1 MLRRQTLEITA
12 ELVKTLR
19 NKTDAGMMDCKKA
32 LKETGGDLEAA
43 VAYLRQKGLAVAS
56 KRADRAT
63 SEGAVWASIAP
74 DQKSGLLLEV
84 NCETDFVAKTPAF
97 VELGDRLTEH
107 LAAVALESV
116 EELLTQPCPH
126 QADLSV
132 TDYLNEVIAKTGEA
146 IRIRHFTR
154 YQGDLVAAYIH
165 HGGKI
170 GVMLELSGGGT
181 APEAQAAAKDLAM
194 QVAATMPAGRGPGGN
209 FPGARRQGKGHLRGP
224 AKESGK
230 PDKII
235 EKMVTGRLEKF
246 YKEVCLVEQTFV
258 KNPDITVTQFL
269 KEVGATL
276 GGKDLKVKRFTRY
289 QVGA

>member
-1 MLRRQTLEITA
+1 MEITA

-97 VELGDRLTEH
+97 VELGVRLTEH
-107 LAAVALESV
+107 VAACGQKDCGGEVVQHCRHLPEQ
-116 EELLTQPCPH
+116 T
-126 QADLSV
+126 V
-132 TDYLNEVIAKTGEA
+132 TDYVTDVIAKTGEKCQL
-146 IRIRHFTR
+146 RHFTC
-154 YQGDLVAAYIH
+154 YSGDLVAAYIH

-181 APEAQAAAKDLAM
+181 APEAVAAAKDLAM
-194 QVAATMPAGRGPGGN
+194 QVAATIPAAVGREEISPE
-209 FPGARRQGKGHLRGP
+209 LI
-224 AKESGK
+224 AKEKAIYEAAAKDSGK
-230 PDKII
+230 PAQII
-235 EKMVTGRLEKF
+235 EKMVIGRLEKF

-258 KNPDITVTQFL
+258 KNPDITVSQFL
-269 KEVGATL
+269 KEVGGKL

>member
-1 MLRRQTLEITA
+1 LEITA

-74 DQKSGLLLEV
+74 DQKSGILLEV

-97 VELGDRLTEH
+97 VELGTRLTEH
-107 LAAVALESV
+107 LAGVALESV

-126 QADLSV
+126 QTSLSV

-154 YQGDLVAAYIH
+154 YQGDLVVAYIH

-181 APEAQAAAKDLAM
+181 APEAAAAAKDLAM
-194 QVAATMPAGRGPGGN
+194 QVAATIPLAV
-209 FPGARRQGKGHLRGP
+209 AREEISPELIAKEKAIYEAS

-230 PDKII
+230 PQKII

-246 YKEVCLVEQTFV
+246 FKEVCLVEQTFV
-258 KNPDITVTQFL
+258 KNPDITVRQFL
-269 KEVGATL
+269 KEVGASL
-276 GGKDLKVKRFTRY
+276 GGKELQVKRFTRY

>member
-1 MLRRQTLEITA
+1 MEITA

-19 NKTDAGMMDCKKA
+19 AKTDAGMMDCKKA

-56 KRADRAT
+56 KRADRTT
-63 SEGAVWASIAP
+63 SEGAIWAAISP
-74 DQKSGLLLEV
+74 DHKSGTLMEV

-97 VELGDRLTEH
+97 VELGTKLTEH
-107 LAAVALESV
+107 LATVALETV

-126 QADLSV
+126 DPKLSV
-132 TDYLNEVIAKTGEA
+132 TDYLNETIAKTGES

-154 YQGDLVAAYIH
+154 YQGDLVVAYIH

-170 GVMLELSGGGT
+170 GVMLELSGSGA
-181 APEAQAAAKDLAM
+181 APEALAAAKDLAM
-194 QVAATMPAGRGPGGN
+194 QVAATSPVAVGREEISPE
-209 FPGARRQGKGHLRGP
+209 LI
-224 AKESGK
+224 AKEKAIYEAQAKDSGK
-230 PDKII
+230 PEKII
-235 EKMVTGRLEKF
+235 EKMVVGRLEKF

-258 KNPDITVTQFL
+258 KNPDLSVTQFL
-269 KEVGATL
+269 KEVGAKL

>member
-1 MLRRQTLEITA
+1 MEITA

-19 NKTDAGMMDCKKA
+19 NKTNAGMMDCKKA
-32 LKETGGDLEAA
+32 LKETDGDLEAA

-74 DQKSGLLLEV
+74 DHQSGILLEV

-97 VELGDRLTEH
+97 MELGTRLTEH
-107 LAAVALESV
+107 LAGVALESV
-116 EELLTQPCPH
+116 EELLSQPSPH
-126 QADLSV
+126 QPNLSV
-132 TDYLNEVIAKTGEA
+132 TDYLNEVIAKTGES
-146 IRIRHFTR
+146 IRIRHFSR
-154 YQGDLVAAYIH
+154 YQGELVTAYIH

-170 GVMLELSGGGT
+170 GVILELSGGD
-181 APEAQAAAKDLAM
+181 ASPEAQAAAKDLAM
-194 QVAATMPAGRGPGGN
+194 QVAATSPLAVGREAISPELI
-209 FPGARRQGKGHLRGP
+209 AKEKAIYEAQ

-235 EKMVTGRLEKF
+235 EKMVSGRLEKF
-246 YKEVCLVEQTFV
+246 YKEVCLMEQTFV
-258 KNPDITVTQFL
+258 KNPDVTVAQFL
-269 KEVGATL
+269 KEVGTKL